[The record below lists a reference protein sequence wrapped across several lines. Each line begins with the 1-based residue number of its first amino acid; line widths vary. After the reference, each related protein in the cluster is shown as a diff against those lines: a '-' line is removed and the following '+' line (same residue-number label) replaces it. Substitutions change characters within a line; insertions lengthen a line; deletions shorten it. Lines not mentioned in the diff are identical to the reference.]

1 MSKKI
6 KKEYVDDGHTIY
18 NMDVDGMP
26 HRIKQS
32 DNIGL
37 TKKERKAMIKA
48 AFAHYIPIF
57 LGVIICFLLTMFIIY
72 LWLN

>member
-1 MSKKI
+1 MSKKEKQKFI
-6 KKEYVDDGHTIY
+6 DDGHTIY
-18 NMDVDGMP
+18 NMDIDGMP
-26 HRIKQS
+26 HRVKKS
-32 DNIGL
+32 SIGL
-37 TKKERKAMIKA
+37 TKKERNAMIRA